1 MDELLKLVVGLYP
14 KEKQIAKTYNL
25 HATIIDRI
33 VELSNKYKRT
43 YTEVVEIAINMLF
56 EIVNKGNLPE
66 LYKLALLS
74 LEDLESK
81 IKEIENMEKD
91 GSFKDVE
98 SAVKLNKFR
107 KEADHLRK
115 SIKELENKIL
125 NGGKI

>member
-56 EIVNKGNLPE
+56 EIVNKGDLPE
-66 LYKLALLS
+66 LYKQKMLS
-74 LEDLESK
+74 LENLESK
-81 IKEIENMEKD
+81 IEEIIHREKD
-91 GSFKDVE
+91 GSFDDIDSV
-98 SAVKLNKFR
+98 VKLNLFR
-107 KEADHLRK
+107 KEAEHLREL
-115 SIKELENKIL
+115 IKELENKMLI
-125 NGGKI
+125 GGKI